1 MIQPDQSARLFMRR
15 LSCIPFVMVLLLA
28 ALPASSQPRLGLG
41 EHPTLNADVRDTHFI
56 HLGMGNRYEYQV
68 THTENGEPADPAFL
82 RFTVVNTFNPV
93 AGADDFMVQVDVY
106 DNERKIRQANCYMRL
121 QRGRIHVLGASA
133 MGHPDCNYQS
143 PFSSLPKHTPLR
155 RFASSWLLH
164 SGHPRASSLLP

>member
-1 MIQPDQSARLFMRR
+1 MRR